1 MKEILDRIATD
12 LGKYIF
18 EILKSIPDLPEN
30 RPANAPDE
38 SQYEVKEGF
47 RDPIEDFILSNGIEC
62 LEKQMKLSGHESI
75 EEFLE
80 EQRLIMQMYK
90 KISTKINMYDTDMDI
105 DIVKPE
111 TLKRNRLE

>member
-1 MKEILDRIATD
+1 MKEILDQVATD

-38 SQYEVKEGF
+38 SQYEEKEGYK
-47 RDPIEDFILSNGIEC
+47 DPIEDFIMSNGLDC
-62 LEKQMKLSGHESI
+62 LKEEMRESGCNSI

-80 EQRLIMQMYK
+80 QQRSLMDMYS
-90 KISTKINMYDTDMDI
+90 IGEPSPDVPINPKSLT
-105 DIVKPE
+105 
-111 TLKRNRLE
+111 RNELE

>member
-1 MKEILDRIATD
+1 MKEILDQVATD

-38 SQYEVKEGF
+38 SQYEVKEGY

-62 LEKQMKLSGHESI
+62 LEEQIKLSGHESV

-80 EQRLIMQMYK
+80 EQRMIMEMYK
-90 KISTKINMYDTDMDI
+90 DRFSKTDSDDREDI

-111 TLKRNRLE
+111 TLKRSRLE

>member
-18 EILKSIPDLPEN
+18 EILKSIPNLPEN
-30 RPANAPDE
+30 RPVNAPDE

-62 LEKQMKLSGHESI
+62 LEEQIKLSGHESI

-80 EQRLIMQMYK
+80 EQRMIIEMYK
-90 KISTKINMYDTDMDI
+90 ERFTKEDSDDREDI

-111 TLKRNRLE
+111 TLKKTRLE